1 MGETVGDASVV
12 VVDLVDGALASS
24 SLDVA
29 SKSSLDRKELTS
41 NEKVSFK
48 TRPAQRKEENF

>member
-12 VVDLVDGALASS
+12 VDLVDGVLGSS

-48 TRPAQRKEENF
+48 TRPVQ